1 MVAIGFIVV
10 IILLLALNENV
21 RRTHETIKKQ
31 RKWRKYWTSGIIFSE
46 LTPDEEKQ
54 LTLFTDKIEKAE
66 VPTTETKDWE
76 MKSNYITRKY
86 TTSWDELP
94 LVHV

>member
-31 RKWRKYWTSGIIFSE
+31 KK
-46 LTPDEEKQ
+46 
-54 LTLFTDKIEKAE
+54 
-66 VPTTETKDWE
+66 
-76 MKSNYITRKY
+76 
-86 TTSWDELP
+86 
-94 LVHV
+94 